1 MKNGFAVVLIGAL
14 LGTAFP
20 AEARDDRQRYSVRD
34 ALERADIQDKL
45 NHVKLYFGDAPYPAV
60 AEKYGEFQSNKKT
73 NAFNKT
79 DKEACQWAFLS
90 AVIALQERAVAE
102 GGNAVINVTSNYKN
116 QPYSSQTD
124 FECGAGKFVAG
135 ATLKGQVVKLK

>member
-1 MKNGFAVVLIGAL
+1 MKNGFAVVLISAL
-14 LGTAFP
+14 LGAAFT

-34 ALERADIQDKL
+34 AMERADIQDKL
-45 NHVKLYFGDAPYPAV
+45 NGVKLYFGDASYPAV

-116 QPYSSQTD
+116 QPYSSQTE

>member
-1 MKNGFAVVLIGAL
+1 MKQLFSGLMIMAVLAAS
-14 LGTAFP
+14 TAV
-20 AEARDDRQRYSVRD
+20 EARDDRQRHVVRD

-45 NHVKLYFGDAPYPAV
+45 NHVKLYFGDTPYPAV

-102 GGNAVINVTSNYKN
+102 GGDAVINVTSNYKN
-116 QPYSSQTD
+116 QPYSSRTE

>member
-1 MKNGFAVVLIGAL
+1 MKNGIAVVLLTAL
-14 LGTAFP
+14 LGTAFS
-20 AEARDDRQRYSVRD
+20 AQARDDRQRFNVTD
-34 ALERADIQDKL
+34 ALERADIQSKL
-45 NHVKLYFGDAPYPAV
+45 NHVKLYFGDTPYPAV

-102 GGNAVINVTSNYKN
+102 GGDAVINVTSNYKN
-116 QPYSSQTD
+116 QPYSSRTE
-124 FECGAGKFVAG
+124 FECGAGKVIAG